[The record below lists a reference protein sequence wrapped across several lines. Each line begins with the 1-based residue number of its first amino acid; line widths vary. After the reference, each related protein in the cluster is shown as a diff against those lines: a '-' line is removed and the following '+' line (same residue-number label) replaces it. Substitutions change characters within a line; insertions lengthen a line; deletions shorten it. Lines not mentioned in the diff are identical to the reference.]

1 MFHQILQEQMEL
13 QVPFQLD
20 ILQVVAED
28 QILPLD
34 HLLEQEEMAELVV
47 EEMVVD
53 VELQMD
59 LQQQLILVVE
69 VEEPQII
76 VEVQDLADQEL
87 LLLNTNFK
95 INMYLLNLKINI

>member
-1 MFHQILQEQMEL
+1 MFHQTLQEQMEL
-13 QVPFQLD
+13 QVQFQLD
-20 ILQVVAED
+20 ILQEAVED

-76 VEVQDLADQEL
+76 VEIQDLADQEL

>member
-1 MFHQILQEQMEL
+1 MLHQILQDQTEL
-13 QVPFQLD
+13 QVRFQLD

-47 EEMVVD
+47 EERVVD

-59 LQQQLILVVE
+59 LQQQLIRVVE
-69 VEEPQII
+69 VGELLII
-76 VEVQDLADQEL
+76 VVVQDQVDLE
-87 LLLNTNFK
+87 
-95 INMYLLNLKINI
+95 